1 MANNL
6 NHILV
11 IRLSALGDVAM
22 TIPVIASLL
31 KKYPDLHLTFL
42 SRKFAEPLLG
52 GLTRVRFLEAD
63 VYGKHRGAGLIQLA
77 NEARGFNIDAVA
89 DLHNVI
95 RSRVITAYL
104 KIRGYPIQTI
114 DKGRTEKA
122 TLTRAE
128 NKVFKPVRSTIGR
141 YCDVFTGLGFPIAE
155 NELQPLPREDM
166 GPRILKLFS
175 SPMLK
180 GIGIAPFA
188 AYKSKAYPIELMEEI
203 LARLDQEGTFQVFL
217 FGGGADEIKVLDR
230 LAGEIADKAK
240 TLRAG
245 HEFDEVVL
253 AIAIGALP
261 YIASDI
267 IEVRA
272 DTWGKMIKGVK
283 SIPTQAFQVWFD
295 KSLPEMGFDSKL
307 YGTDRLVGANFNL
320 ATTDFTD
327 FSDLIEW
334 EGWEDG
340 DVPAPRGLLYFCGP
354 MQDLTV
360 TPPFTDT
367 DYPRRAYDRV
377 KWTAA
382 NYLRTFAGPIL
393 PDAAASAI
401 DAQGLDFN
409 LLHNVHPDI
418 PDEGIN
424 RISQQYIRPN
434 IDPSE
439 RYVTSL
445 PGSAAHRLRAWDS
458 GIDNLVLCGDW
469 TYTGINVG
477 SFEGSVMG
485 GMLASYALTGSPTLA
500 QIDAYTFLHPNETG
514 APPRLKDA

>member
-77 NEARGFNIDAVA
+77 NEARAFNIDAVA

-104 KIRGYPIQTI
+104 KIRGYSVQTI

-122 TLTRAE
+122 ALTRAE

-175 SPMLK
+175 SPRLK

-230 LAGEIADKAK
+230 LARSYKQVVNV
-240 TLRAG
+240 AG
-245 HEFDEVVL
+245 QL
-253 AIAIGALP
+253 
-261 YIASDI
+261 
-267 IEVRA
+267 
-272 DTWGKMIKGVK
+272 
-283 SIPTQAFQVWFD
+283 
-295 KSLPEMGFDSKL
+295 
-307 YGTDRLVGANFNL
+307 
-320 ATTDFTD
+320 
-327 FSDLIEW
+327 
-334 EGWEDG
+334 
-340 DVPAPRGLLYFCGP
+340 P
-354 MQDLTV
+354 MQDELALISNLDLMVSMDSSNGHLAAMYNVPVITIWGV
-360 TPPFTDT
+360 THPYAGFVPFGQ
-367 DYPRRAYDRV
+367 RQE
-377 KWTAA
+377 
-382 NYLRTFAGPIL
+382 LQL
-393 PDAAASAI
+393 
-401 DAQGLDFN
+401 
-409 LLHNVHPDI
+409 I
-418 PDEGIN
+418 PDRTQFPLIPTSVYGNKFPEGYDQAIASITPGQV
-424 RISQQYIRPN
+424 ISKIM
-434 IDPSE
+434 E
-439 RYVTSL
+439 
-445 PGSAAHRLRAWDS
+445 
-458 GIDNLVLCGDW
+458 VLD
-469 TYTGINVG
+469 
-477 SFEGSVMG
+477 
-485 GMLASYALTGSPTLA
+485 
-500 QIDAYTFLHPNETG
+500 
-514 APPRLKDA
+514 